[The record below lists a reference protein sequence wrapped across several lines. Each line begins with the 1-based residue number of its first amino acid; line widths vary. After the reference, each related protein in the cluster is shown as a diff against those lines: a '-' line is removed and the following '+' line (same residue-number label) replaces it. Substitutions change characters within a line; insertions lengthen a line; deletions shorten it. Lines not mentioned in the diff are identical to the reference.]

1 MARVTLQCLAMPDTK
16 LPPIDQDE
24 ADRAPHETHAPA
36 PGTKPTVV
44 TPVMAMAIVIVA
56 LLVVLIAMKLKPATT
71 DPRLPALLQQLE
83 ELKRQSGSL
92 GLPTLGGGEQI
103 EDVAERMKKDA
114 DSMVLL
120 AGRYKQLLDESN
132 ANLVRKNADL
142 LHSEQYRQM
151 VSSDLD
157 RVKSELQQAK
167 AGGYEAESLRREV
180 DKLKA
185 LRDAQ
190 SAELATLKQQL
201 GAVGEQASKADLDAL
216 QRRFEETLRA
226 KEFFESRAKELEGE
240 LGKARLFARSENE
253 LLPAAVKLFQTLRK
267 LENQSK
273 ADIKKAYAQ
282 VEADLNAN
290 VIQTLTFPT
299 GSAKMTLADE
309 EPVKHL
315 VDNVPDGDMLLVIG
329 YASETGNV
337 DGNRTLS
344 SDRATAVAEALTS
357 VKHPGQQVQA
367 VYMGQTDRFS
377 SRTPESNQLCEIWQI
392 HK

>member
-1 MARVTLQCLAMPDTK
+1 MPETK
-16 LPPIDQDE
+16 SPLTDQDE
-24 ADRAPHETHAPA
+24 ANHATHETHAAAPA
-36 PGTKPTVV
+36 SKMVV
-44 TPVMAMAIVIVA
+44 SPVMAMVIVAVA
-56 LLVVLIAMKLKPATT
+56 LLVVLIAMKLKTPVV
-71 DPRLPALLQQLE
+71 DPNLVSMRAQVE
-83 ELKRQSGSL
+83 ELKRQIGSQ

-103 EDVAERMKKDA
+103 EEVAERMKKDA
-114 DSMVLL
+114 DGVVLL
-120 AGRYKQLLDESN
+120 AGRYKQLLDETN
-132 ANLVRKNADL
+132 ASLVKKSADL
-142 LHSEQYRQM
+142 LRSEQYLQM
-151 VSSDLD
+151 VTTNYERAKAD
-157 RVKSELQQAK
+157 LQQARD
-167 AGGYEAESLRREV
+167 GGLAADSLRREV
-180 DKLKA
+180 EKLKA
-185 LRDAQ
+185 QREAQ
-190 SAELATLKQQL
+190 AAELATLKQQL

-290 VIQTLTFPT
+290 VVQTLTFPT
-299 GSAKMTLADE
+299 GSAKMAVADE
-309 EPVKHL
+309 DPVKHL
-315 VDNVPDGDMLLVIG
+315 VDNVPDGDLLLVIG
-329 YASETGNV
+329 YASETGSV

-344 SDRATAVAEALTS
+344 SDRATAVAEVLNS

-367 VYMGQTDRFS
+367 VYLGQTDRFS
-377 SRTPESNQLCEIWQI
+377 SRNPESNQLCEIWQI

>member
-1 MARVTLQCLAMPDTK
+1 MPDTP
-16 LPPIDQDE
+16 LPPKEKDN
-24 ADRAPHETHAPA
+24 ADASAQESHQPSPSAKTS
-36 PGTKPTVV
+36 VV
-44 TPVMAMAIVIVA
+44 TPVMAMALVIVA
-56 LLVVLIAMKLKPATT
+56 LLVVLIAMKLKPSAA

-120 AGRYKQLLDESN
+120 AGRYKQLIDETN
-132 ANLVRKNADL
+132 ASLVKKNADL
-142 LHSEQYRQM
+142 LRSEQYRQM
-151 VSSDLD
+151 VSNDLD

-167 AGGYEAESLRREV
+167 SGGYEAESLRREV
-180 DKLKA
+180 DKLKS

-190 SAELATLKQQL
+190 ATELATMKQQL

-216 QRRFEETLRA
+216 QRRLEETLRA

-267 LENQSK
+267 LENQSQ
-273 ADIKKAYAQ
+273 ADIKNAYAQ
-282 VEADLNAN
+282 IETELNAN
-290 VIQTLTFPT
+290 VVQTLTFPT
-299 GSAKMTLADE
+299 GSAKMAVADE
-309 EPVKHL
+309 APVKHL

-344 SDRATAVAEALTS
+344 SDRATAVAEALSS

-367 VYMGQTDRFS
+367 VYLGQTDRFG